1 MEKRTKELLEQQQ
14 NSILQPKKRET
25 GFSFE
30 TIKDISNKQ
39 DDVVQH
45 VEEVEEEKSDI
56 DTLIFKDKIDIE
68 KELFDEFN
76 NETEYTLNLGDGDET
91 DNFEE
96 ITNKKLPD
104 VSIDEYMKN
113 FDESDVKENEINSLL
128 DDDFFPNIPI

>member
-45 VEEVEEEKSDI
+45 VEEVEEEKSNI

-76 NETEYTLNLGDGDET
+76 NETEYRLNLGDDDDT
-91 DNFEE
+91 DDFEE